1 MSLEGA
7 LFCIEN
13 PLLDISVEVDAAYL
27 EKYGL
32 DANSAI
38 LAEEKHFAIYEEV
51 VQKYKVQYIAGGST
65 QNTARVAQWM
75 TPQANAVTFVGCVGK
90 DENGRHLKECAHAD
104 GVRAEYLE
112 DEKVATGVCAVLITG
127 KHRSMVTNLLA
138 ANEYKIAH
146 LERTDIWSL
155 VEKATCFYIGG
166 FFLTVSPPSI
176 MKLAQHA
183 AENNKLFCMNL
194 SAIFISQFFKEPLV
208 ASSPYWD
215 VLFGNDDEASTFAKA
230 LNWETTDI
238 LEIAVKITQL
248 PKVNTKRQRVV
259 VITRG
264 AHGTIVA
271 HDGVAKE
278 HPILK
283 IAPEKIVD
291 TNGAGD
297 AFVGGFLS
305 QLIQE
310 KPIEHCLKGGH
321 FSASVIIQHPGCTF
335 PKEKPNFQ

>member
-13 PLLDISVEVDAAYL
+13 PLLDISAEVDNEYL
-27 EKYGL
+27 QKYGL

-38 LAEEKHFAIYEEV
+38 LAESKHFPIYEEV

-75 TPQANAVTFVGCVGK
+75 CPQPNAVTFVGCVGK
-90 DENGRHLKECAHAD
+90 DENGRHLKQCAEAD
-104 GVRAEYLE
+104 GVRAEYLQ
-112 DEKVATGVCAVLITG
+112 DEKVPTGVCAVLITG
-127 KHRSMVTNLLA
+127 KHRSMVTNLQA
-138 ANEYKIAH
+138 ANEYKLSH
-146 LERTDIWSL
+146 LETPAIWLL
-155 VEKATCFYIGG
+155 VEKAKCFYVGG

-176 MKLAQHA
+176 MKLAIHA
-183 AENNKLFCMNL
+183 AENDKLFCMNL
-194 SAIFISQFFKEPLV
+194 SAMFIMQFFKEPLM
-208 ASSPYWD
+208 AASPYWD
-215 VLFGNDDEASTFAKA
+215 VLFGNDDEALTFARENQFGTEDIFEVA
-230 LNWETTDI
+230 LK
-238 LEIAVKITQL
+238 IANL
-248 PKVNTKRQRVV
+248 PKINQKRSRVV

-271 HDGVAKE
+271 HNGKAVE

-283 IAPEKIVD
+283 VDSSKIVD

-305 QLIQE
+305 QLIQG
-310 KPIEHCLKGGH
+310 KSIEDCLRGGH
-321 FSASVIIQHPGCTF
+321 YSASIIIQHPGCTF